1 MRWFYAIPPS
11 PHKQKSSPSAGAFPV
26 DVAFPPR
33 YALLHADGAGLRQPL
48 WHAMNPDLQP
58 LPEPAESG
66 EPGRGPPAPRPHP
79 ADVADELQRRGTDA
93 AVAALRALPPESA
106 SEVLSELNEEFAQTV
121 TAQLSSAEL
130 SHLLEELPH
139 DEAADIAAELEP
151 EQRSAVLAQLAPPES
166 AKVSQLLRY
175 PPDSAG
181 AIMKD
186 EFIALPATLTVGQ
199 GLDAIRR
206 KDETEFDGATY
217 VYVVDDRK
225 KLMGVVPIRNFVFLP
240 PARPLLDAMI
250 PDVRFVYADTDQEE
264 VARLFSQY
272 HYMALPVLE
281 RDGRLVGAVEA
292 RQVIAVIRAEATE
305 DMQRMV
311 GVSGEESAFTPWWRA
326 LGMRLPWLYVNLLTA
341 FLAAGVIAYF
351 ENTLARWTALA
362 IFLPIIAG
370 QGGNSGMQTL
380 TVTIRS
386 MALGEITGK
395 TGRQVLAKELLM
407 SLLNGLTIG
416 LTVGALG
423 WLWKGSALLGFIVAL
438 AMFLNTLA
446 AAAAGVLIPL
456 ALRAAKVD
464 PALSS
469 SIFLTTVTDVAGFFF
484 FLGLAA
490 LLIPLFG
497 RI

>member
-1 MRWFYAIPPS
+1 MRPAIEEL
-11 PHKQKSSPSAGAFPV
+11 
-26 DVAFPPR
+26 D
-33 YALLHADGAGLRQPL
+33 
-48 WHAMNPDLQP
+48 
-58 LPEPAESG
+58 
-66 EPGRGPPAPRPHP
+66 PAPNAHAHAGHHP
-79 ADVADELQRRGTDA
+79 ADIADELQRRGAEA
-93 AVAALRALPPESA
+93 AVAALRSLPPETA

-121 TAQLSSAEL
+121 TAQLSSEEL
-130 SHLLEELPH
+130 THLIRELPH
-139 DEAADIAAELEP
+139 DEAADIAAALEP
-151 EQRSAVLAQLAPPES
+151 GQRTEVLAQLAPPES
-166 AKVSQLLRY
+166 ARVAQLMRY
-175 PPDSAG
+175 PEDSAG

-206 KDETEFDGATY
+206 KDEHEFAGATY
-217 VYVVDDRK
+217 VYVVDDQK
-225 KLMGVVPIRNFVFLP
+225 KLLGVVPIRNFVFLP
-240 PARPLLDAMI
+240 PARRLTEAMI
-250 PDVRFVYADTDQEE
+250 PDVRFVHADTDQEE

-281 RDGRLVGAVEA
+281 RDGRLVGVVEA
-292 RQVIAVIRAEATE
+292 RQVISVIREEATA

-326 LGMRLPWLYVNLLTA
+326 LGLRLPWLYVNLITA
-341 FLAAGVIAYF
+341 FLAAGVIAFF
-351 ENTLARWTALA
+351 EETLARWTALV

-386 MALGEITGK
+386 MALGEITGQ
-395 TGRQVLAKELLM
+395 TGRQILVKELVM
-407 SLLNGLTIG
+407 SLLNGLAIG
-416 LTVGALG
+416 LTVGGVG
-423 WLWKGSALLGFIVAL
+423 WLWKGSPLLGLIVAL

-484 FLGLAA
+484 FLGLAT

-497 RI
+497 NV